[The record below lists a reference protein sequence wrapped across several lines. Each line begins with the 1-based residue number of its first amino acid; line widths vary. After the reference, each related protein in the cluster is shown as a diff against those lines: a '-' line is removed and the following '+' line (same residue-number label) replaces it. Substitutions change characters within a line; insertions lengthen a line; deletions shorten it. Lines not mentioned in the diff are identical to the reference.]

1 MQPPDLAIIV
11 TSYQMSW
18 HVRRVL
24 ESISAQ
30 RTERRLEVVVADDG
44 STDETARL
52 VAEFAACAP
61 FPVRFVTHPHV
72 GFHAARCRND
82 GVRHSTAPHLLFVD
96 GDCLL
101 PPDHVEQH
109 LRFSR
114 AGAATCSYCV
124 RLDHAVSKHATLEAV
139 RGGKFMQWA
148 SLEQRSALRH
158 MHLKSIW
165 YSLIGHTTKPAFR
178 SGDFALARSE
188 FERINGFDENF
199 LGWGCEDDDFGRRLR
214 SCRIHT
220 VSVLNRT
227 CVYHLWHPPAPTRP
241 RAWKEGGNVPY
252 LQRAIRLTRCING
265 LVPRTPRQ
273 LTVRLADETASG
285 ARLRSLLETHGWI
298 VDISRRGRTDLELL
312 CCPGRGRFT
321 LCTDCRVLACFDES
335 LFGRIDSR
343 AAHVVLS
350 PSGRV
355 GAKEQI
361 RLRLDDADGLW
372 AVLQGRD
379 IIPRRAAA

>member
-11 TSYQMSW
+11 TSYQMAW

-24 ESISAQ
+24 ESIAAQ
-30 RTERRLEVVVADDG
+30 RTQRRLEVVVADDG
-44 STDETARL
+44 STDETAQHVR
-52 VAEFAACAP
+52 EFATRAS

-109 LRFSR
+109 LRFWR

-124 RLDHAVSKHATLEAV
+124 RLDHAVSQHASLEAV
-139 RGGKFMQWA
+139 RSGTFVNWA
-148 SLEQRSALRH
+148 SLEQRSKLRQMH
-158 MHLKSIW
+158 MKSIW
-165 YSLIGHTTKPAFR
+165 YSLIGHKTKPAFR

-214 SCRIHT
+214 ACGIQT
-220 VSVLNRT
+220 LSVLNRT

-241 RAWKEGGNVPY
+241 QAWKEGGNVAY
-252 LQRAIRLTRCING
+252 LQRAIRLTRCVSG
-265 LVPRTPRQ
+265 LVPRTPHH

-285 ARLRSLLETHGWI
+285 SRLRSLLQLHGWLI
-298 VDISRRGRTDLELL
+298 DTSRRARTDLELV

-350 PSGRV
+350 PSGRI
-355 GAKEQI
+355 GAKEQV

-372 AVLQGRD
+372 AVLQGRYLT
-379 IIPRRAAA
+379 PLRAAA